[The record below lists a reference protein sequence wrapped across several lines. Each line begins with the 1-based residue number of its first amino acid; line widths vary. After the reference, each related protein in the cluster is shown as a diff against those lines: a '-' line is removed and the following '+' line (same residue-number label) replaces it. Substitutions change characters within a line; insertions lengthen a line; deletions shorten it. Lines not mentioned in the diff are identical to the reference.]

1 MMRILTDQ
9 DVYKVTVDEL
19 MEWGHDVLTAKDM
32 GLERSSDEILLNK
45 AKEMKRLLVT
55 RDKDFGSLV
64 FLREELSTGVILL
77 RITPKT
83 VEDIHRELR
92 RLFQEY
98 SEYELKC
105 LFCVVEPYRYR
116 IRRL

>member
-1 MMRILTDQ
+1 MHILTDQ
-9 DVYKVTVDEL
+9 DVYKVTIDEL
-19 MEWGHDVLTAKDM
+19 REWGHDVLTAKDL
-32 GLERSSDEILLNK
+32 GLERASDEILLSK

-55 RDKDFGSLV
+55 RDKDFGALV

-83 VEDIHRELR
+83 VEDVHRELS
-92 RLFQEY
+92 RLFREH
-98 SEYELKC
+98 SEDVLKC